1 MKKTSSSRRPAKA
14 RRERTDLYQ
23 QVTDK
28 IIAAIETGTLPWRKP
43 WRTDKGRGASTA
55 IMPQNGTTGYHYS
68 GVNVLLLW
76 MAADERGFHSNRWLT
91 YKQAEAV
98 GGHVRAG
105 ETATLAVVFKPWE
118 KDAKDADGRQL
129 FDDEG
134 NALKERIP
142 MLKPLY
148 LFNVCQCDGLPD
160 EVVGSLPANSPEEES
175 RQVDERIQ
183 AQVSTMVEDCGVHL
197 EHVYQ
202 NRAFYTPSRDLIVL
216 PEVRQFKTESDYWS
230 TLLHELVHSTG
241 HATRLNRE
249 GITSSSRQRGD
260 PVYAFEELV
269 AELGSAFLCARV
281 GVAGDV
287 QHENYLEGW
296 LKIMKEDKRALFRA
310 SSQARQATEFL
321 LMPAAETEVVKTDA
335 AQAA

>member
-105 ETATLAVVFKPWE
+105 ETATLAVVFKPWDKQME
-118 KDAKDADGRQL
+118 DADGRQL
-129 FDDEG
+129 FDEEG
-134 NALKERIP
+134 NPLKTRIP

-148 LFNVCQCDGLPD
+148 LFNVAQCDDLP
-160 EVVGSLPANSPEEES
+160 ETVVGITPAEEPEEEGAL
-175 RQVDERIQ
+175 VDAKTQ
-183 AQVSTMVEDCGVHL
+183 AQVSTLVEACGVRV
-197 EHVYQ
+197 EQVYQ
-202 NRAFYTPSRDLIVL
+202 DRAYYAPGRDQIVL
-216 PEVRQFKTESDYWS
+216 PQVQQFRTEADYWS

-249 GITSSSRQRGD
+249 GGTSSSRAFGD

-269 AELGSAFLCARV
+269 AELGSAFMCAQL
-281 GVAGDV
+281 GIFGDI
-287 QHENYLEGW
+287 QHDSYLEHW
-296 LKIMKEDKRALFRA
+296 LRVLREDKRALFRA
-310 SSQARQATEFL
+310 AKQAREASEFL
-321 LMPAAETEVVKTDA
+321 LKPLAELVTTDPAVA
-335 AQAA
+335 A

>member
-1 MKKTSSSRRPAKA
+1 
-14 RRERTDLYQ
+14 
-23 QVTDK
+23 
-28 IIAAIETGTLPWRKP
+28 
-43 WRTDKGRGASTA
+43 
-55 IMPQNGTTGYHYS
+55 
-68 GVNVLLLW
+68 
-76 MAADERGFHSNRWLT
+76 
-91 YKQAEAV
+91 
-98 GGHVRAG
+98 
-105 ETATLAVVFKPWE
+105 
-118 KDAKDADGRQL
+118 
-129 FDDEG
+129 
-134 NALKERIP
+134 

-148 LFNVCQCDGLPD
+148 LFNICQCDGLPD
-160 EVVGSLPANSPEEES
+160 EVVGALPADAPGEKDP
-175 RQVDERIQ
+175 QVDERIQ

-216 PEVRQFKTESDYWS
+216 PEVRQFKTEADYWS

-249 GITSSSRQRGD
+249 GITSSSRKRGD

-269 AELGSAFLCARV
+269 AELGSAFLCARI

-287 QHENYLEGW
+287 QHESYLEGW

-321 LMPAAETEVVKTDA
+321 LMPAAETETVKTDA
-335 AQAA
+335 ALAA

>member
-1 MKKTSSSRRPAKA
+1 MKKTSSSRPAKK
-14 RRERTDLYQ
+14 RPERPDLYQ

-28 IIAAIETGTLPWRKP
+28 IIAAIERGTLPWRKP
-43 WRTDKGRGASTA
+43 WQTDRSRMAQGSV
-55 IMPQNGTTGYHYS
+55 MPLNGTTGNFYS

-76 MAADERGFHSNRWLT
+76 LSACDQGFSANRWLT
-91 YKQAEAV
+91 YLQAEAA

-105 ETATLAVVFKPWE
+105 EKATLAVVFKPWE

-134 NALKERIP
+134 NALKERVP

-148 LFNVCQCDGLPD
+148 LFNICQCDGLPD
-160 EVVGSLPANSPEEES
+160 DVVGALPADTPGEDDP
-175 RQVDERIQ
+175 QVDERIQ
-183 AQVSTMVEDCGVHL
+183 TQVSTMVEDCGVHL
-197 EHVYQ
+197 QHVYQ
-202 NRAFYTPSRDLIVL
+202 NRAFYTPSHDLIVL
-216 PEVRQFKTESDYWS
+216 PEVRQFKTEADYWS

-249 GITSSSRQRGD
+249 GITSSSRKRGD

-269 AELGSAFLCARV
+269 AELGSAFLCARI

-321 LMPAAETEVVKTDA
+321 LMPAAETETVKTDA
-335 AQAA
+335 ARAA